1 MVKNLERESELLC
14 KVAHG
19 LLGRRRIDAD
29 GDDLEPG
36 RSELAIQP
44 FDARHLHAT
53 WLAPRGPYV
62 HEKNASL
69 VIAQRLRSRRGVDS
83 NRSEI
88 RRRGTDGAREQLV
101 PDKQRSR
108 REREAAKRD
117 DGGDAEAL
125 LAVRHREAY
134 HPPRPLRP

>member
-44 FDARHLHAT
+44 FDAGHLHAT
-53 WLAPRGPYV
+53 WLSPRGPYV
-62 HEKNASL
+62 HEQHASL
-69 VIAQRLRSRRGVDS
+69 AIAQRRRTRRAGAR
-83 NRSEI
+83 NRSAVS
-88 RRRGTDGAREQLV
+88 RGGPPGAREQIV
-101 PDKQRSR
+101 AWQDSSR
-108 REREAAKRD
+108 
-117 DGGDAEAL
+117 
-125 LAVRHREAY
+125 
-134 HPPRPLRP
+134 